1 MEYSTHG
8 SHGESAMSD
17 YPARLRALKIMDEV
31 GSDNPLGRDAA
42 AYIEEMEERNQD
54 LLTMLHAVMEAFRH
68 VNRVADEL
76 ACKTD
81 NHASV
86 TRNKTS

>member
-1 MEYSTHG
+1 
-8 SHGESAMSD
+8 MSD

-42 AYIEEMEERNQD
+42 AYIEEMEAKVSELQN
-54 LLTMLHAVMEAFRH
+54 LLWRTRSIY
-68 VNRVADEL
+68 
-76 ACKTD
+76 
-81 NHASV
+81 HASV